1 MFFSGAQVSAAQKSY
16 KLSRGVRTCPAGV
29 LQTWK
34 DTDHRSCKS
43 RLVRNTVFFVP
54 NAPAVFLRE
63 SQDIYSLQYCLPPKG
78 NRACLLRRLLRGEL
92 PHGFVIFIA
101 VFFWSHTGKVLERL
115 DKVALRRKGK
125 VIGNVYDGL
134 VRVAQ
139 EMRCLFYFFFA
150 DIVTDGNAEVLL
162 EYPGEIALG

>member
-1 MFFSGAQVSAAQKSY
+1 MLHKSPTNCLAECGHAPPECS
-16 KLSRGVRTCPAGV
+16 KRGR
-29 LQTWK
+29 

-101 VFFWSHTGKVLERL
+101 VFFGSHTGKVLERL

-139 EMRCLFYFFFA
+139 EMRCLFYFFLA
-150 DIVTDGNAEVLL
+150 DIVTDGNAEVLF

>member
-1 MFFSGAQVSAAQKSY
+1 MFCSLVPTRGTHKSPKIVCGLRTHLVECP
-16 KLSRGVRTCPAGV
+16 KLGKTQIIQNVRRGM
-29 LQTWK
+29 
-34 DTDHRSCKS
+34 
-43 RLVRNTVFFVP
+43 VRNAVFFVP
-54 NAPAVFLRE
+54 NAPAVFLWE
-63 SQDIYSLQYCLPPKG
+63 SQDIYFLQYCLPPKG
-78 NRACLLRRLLRGEL
+78 NRACLRWWLLRGEL

-101 VFFWSHTGKVLERL
+101 VFFGSHTGKVLERL

-139 EMRCLFYFFFA
+139 EMRCLFYFFLA

>member
-43 RLVRNTVFFVP
+43 RLVRNAVFFVP
-54 NAPAVFLRE
+54 NAPAVFRWE
-63 SQDIYSLQYCLPPKG
+63 SQDIYFLQYCLPPKG
-78 NRACLLRRLLRGEL
+78 NRACLRWWLLRGEL

-101 VFFWSHTGKVLERL
+101 VFFGSHTGKVLERL

-139 EMRCLFYFFFA
+139 EMRCLFYFFLA

>member
-1 MFFSGAQVSAAQKSY
+1 MLQLSFSGNRRIYTLAILLTAKGEPRLSPPAAS
-16 KLSRGVRTCPAGV
+16 SR
-29 LQTWK
+29 
-34 DTDHRSCKS
+34 
-43 RLVRNTVFFVP
+43 
-54 NAPAVFLRE
+54 
-63 SQDIYSLQYCLPPKG
+63 
-78 NRACLLRRLLRGEL
+78 EL

-101 VFFWSHTGKVLERL
+101 VFFWSHTGKVLERLL

-150 DIVTDGNAEVLL
+150 DIVTDGNAEFLL
-162 EYPGEIALG
+162 EYPGEIALDNRYILPARRR